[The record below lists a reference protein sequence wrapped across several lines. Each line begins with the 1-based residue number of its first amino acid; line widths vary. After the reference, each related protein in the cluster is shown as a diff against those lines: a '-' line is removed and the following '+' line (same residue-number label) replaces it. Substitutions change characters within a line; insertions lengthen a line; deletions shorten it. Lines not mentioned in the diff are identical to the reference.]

1 MGGRGDVVS
10 TPAAVATGR
19 PQRLGIVHT
28 TGFHYPG
35 QVLASY
41 NEARM
46 TPLTNPLQTTLDHR
60 IEVTPGA
67 STFTYRDYWGTQVTA
82 FELRVPHDHL
92 TVTARSVVETFP
104 GERSRAPA
112 VSWADLAG
120 DACRD
125 RFAELLAPTQRTQ
138 PGEEAVALAREV
150 VSGLAP
156 GQAGRA
162 LAEWLPAVLD
172 YVPGATGVHTSAAQ
186 AWDVRK
192 GVCQDFAHVA
202 VGILRNLG
210 MPARYVSGYLL
221 PRSDAE
227 VGENLRGQSHAW
239 VQWWSGSW
247 QAWDPTSG
255 RPAGPDHVLVA
266 QGRDYDDVPPLKG
279 IYSGAGSGKLFVT
292 VDFTRLT

>member
-1 MGGRGDVVS
+1 VS
-10 TPAAVATGR
+10 APVALATGR

-46 TPLTNPLQTTLDHR
+46 TPLTTPLQVTLDHR

-82 FELRVPHDHL
+82 FELRVPHDQL
-92 TVTARSVVETFP
+92 TVTARSVVWTFP
-104 GERSRAPA
+104 ADGSEASASA
-112 VSWADLAG
+112 WADLTS

-125 RFAELLAPTQRTQ
+125 RYAELLAPTQRTQ

-156 GQAGRA
+156 TQAGRA
-162 LAEWLPAVLD
+162 LAEWLPTVLD

-202 VGILRNLG
+202 VG

-227 VGENLRGQSHAW
+227 VGEKMLGQSHAW

-266 QGRDYDDVPPLKG
+266 QGRDYDDVSPLKG
-279 IYSGAGSGKLFVT
+279 VYSGAGSGKLFVT